1 METIRYITSLFTF
14 YLKGEISSEQ
24 NFVRFKEPNT
34 ILGLI
39 PLGAKKDNI
48 AINQISSTQTN
59 FRLKFGKLLIGAL
72 IAILGLSAMQD
83 SVALALILILVGAN
97 SIIDAFEIDL
107 QVIMTSGQVKV
118 IDFFIF
124 DKAKAEQAERQ
135 INMMISNRLDDT
147 NNRQQTDRIVEAI
160 QNK

>member
-1 METIRYITSLFTF
+1 METVKYITSLFTF

-24 NFVRFKEPNT
+24 NFIRFKVPNT

-39 PLGAKKDNI
+39 PLGAKKDNV

-59 FRLKFGKLLIGAL
+59 FKLKFGKFLVGAIIAALGFSMMKDSLALGLILFL
-72 IAILGLSAMQD
+72 IA
-83 SVALALILILVGAN
+83 AN

-107 QVIMTSGQVKV
+107 QVNMTSGQTKV

-124 DKAKAEQAERQ
+124 DKAKAEKAEQQ
-135 INMMISNRLDDT
+135 INLMISNRLNDT
-147 NNRQQTDRIVEAI
+147 NNRQQTDRIVDAI

>member
-1 METIRYITSLFTF
+1 METVKYITSLFTF

-24 NFVRFKEPNT
+24 NFVRFKVPNT

-39 PLGAKKDNI
+39 PLGAKKDNV

-59 FRLKFGKLLIGAL
+59 FKLKFGKFLVGAIIAALGFSMMKDSLALSLILFL
-72 IAILGLSAMQD
+72 IA
-83 SVALALILILVGAN
+83 AN

-107 QVIMTSGQVKV
+107 QVNMTSGQTKV

-124 DKAKAEQAERQ
+124 DKGKAEAAERQ

-147 NNRQQTDRIVEAI
+147 NNRQQTDRIVDAI

>member
-1 METIRYITSLFTF
+1 METVKYITSLFTF

-24 NFVRFKEPNT
+24 NFVRFKVPNT

-39 PLGAKKDNI
+39 PLGAKKDNV

-59 FRLKFGKLLIGAL
+59 FKLKFGKFLVGAIIAALGFSMMEDSLALSLILFL
-72 IAILGLSAMQD
+72 IA
-83 SVALALILILVGAN
+83 AN

-107 QVIMTSGQVKV
+107 QVNMTSGQTKV

-124 DKAKAEQAERQ
+124 DKGKAEAAERQ

-147 NNRQQTDRIVEAI
+147 NNRQQTDRIVDAI